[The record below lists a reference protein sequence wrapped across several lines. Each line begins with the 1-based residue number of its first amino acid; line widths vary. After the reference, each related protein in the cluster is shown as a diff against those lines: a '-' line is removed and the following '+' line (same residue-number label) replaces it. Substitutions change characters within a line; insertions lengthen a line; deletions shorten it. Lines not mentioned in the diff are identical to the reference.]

1 MNSKIEKL
9 RSEIDTI
16 DTKLID
22 LLCERFEIVKQ
33 IADAKK
39 ELRAEIEDDVRER
52 EVIER
57 CKDAAGDRLDE
68 GFIEE
73 LTRMILSYSKKIQ
86 QMRRER

>member
-1 MNSKIEKL
+1 MNSGIEKL
-9 RSEIDTI
+9 RSEIDAI
-16 DTKLID
+16 DEKLID

-39 ELRAEIEDDVRER
+39 ELGAEIEDDVRER

-57 CKDAAGDRLDE
+57 CKDAAGDRLDA
-68 GFIEE
+68 GFIDE

>member
-1 MNSKIEKL
+1 MNSGIEKL
-9 RSEIDTI
+9 RAEIDAI
-16 DTKLID
+16 DAKLID

-39 ELRAEIEDDVRER
+39 EVNVEIEDDIRER
-52 EVIER
+52 EVIAR

-68 GFIEE
+68 GFIDE
-73 LTRMILSYSKKIQ
+73 LTRIILSHSKKIQ

>member
-1 MNSKIEKL
+1 MNSGIEKL
-9 RSEIDTI
+9 RAEIDAI
-16 DTKLID
+16 DARLID

-39 ELRAEIEDDVRER
+39 EVNAEIEDDIRER

-73 LTRMILSYSKKIQ
+73 LTQMILSYSKKIQ

>member
-1 MNSKIEKL
+1 MNSEIEKL

-39 ELRAEIEDDVRER
+39 ELMAEIEDGARER

-57 CKDAAGDRLDE
+57 CKDAAGDRLDQ
-68 GFIEE
+68 GFIDE
-73 LTRMILSYSKKIQ
+73 LTQIILSYSKKIQ